1 MAEIYSF
8 SPVFAF
14 SYRTVSVLSLTAA
27 VLAVNPSDADDIII
41 AAGECGDKAVKL
53 GAVVKGKEVI
63 L

>member
-1 MAEIYSF
+1 MQEKAGISDEKMYNTFNMGIGM
-8 SPVFAF
+8 
-14 SYRTVSVLSLTAA
+14 